1 MADAVVT
8 TSTGKLRGLAG
19 EGHVAFLGVP
29 YGAPT
34 GGARRFLPPAPA
46 EPWAGVRD
54 ATEYGPSC
62 PQIEMTSL
70 TGYDVMRDDALPPAE
85 DCLVLNVWTPSVDPD
100 ARRPV
105 MVFFHGGGLHFG
117 TGNNPLWAG
126 DNLAPRGDVVVVT
139 VNHRL
144 AALGF
149 TDLAELMGEEYAAS
163 GNAGLLDLVA
173 ALAWVRDN
181 IEAFGGDPRNVMIF
195 GQSGGGQKVSCLMTM
210 PSAQGL
216 FHKAAVQS
224 GSQLRVGVRTDPA
237 TVAVFVLDHLGVP
250 ADRPDA
256 LATVPVERI
265 VAAGAAAMARFG
277 TMVYSGTV
285 DGVAFPKQPVDLLAD
300 GVAAG
305 VPLLVG
311 VTSDEFRPLGG
322 ADARFAEMD
331 EAALATMLGGL
342 VGGADGDWVA
352 EPMARYRAR
361 YPDASPAG
369 AVRAGVQRLRDHVRA
384 ARRRGEA
391 ARRDRAGVLVP
402 LLVGTPRDRRAARLG
417 AHVPLRSP
425 VARAARR
432 TARPCATTCSAR
444 GSRSLATA
452 TRTTRRCRAGSRTR
466 WATAP

>member
-8 TSTGKLRGLAG
+8 TSTGKLRGITG
-19 EGHVAFLGVP
+19 DGHLAFLGIP

-34 GGARRFLPPAPA
+34 GGARRFLPPAPP
-46 EPWAGVRD
+46 EPWTGVRD
-54 ATEYGPSC
+54 ATAYGPSC

-70 TGYDVMRDDALPPAE
+70 TGYDVMRDDPLPPAE
-85 DCLVLNVWTPSVDPD
+85 DCLVLNVWTPSLDPG

-126 DNLAPRGDVVVVT
+126 DNLARRGDVVVVT

-149 TDLAELMGEEYAAS
+149 TDLSELMGEEYAAS

-173 ALAWVRDN
+173 SLAWVRDN
-181 IEAFGGDPRNVMIF
+181 ITAFGGDPGNVMIF

-237 TVAVFVLDHLGVP
+237 TVAVFVLDELGVP

-256 LATVPVERI
+256 LADVPTTRI

-285 DGVAFPKQPVDLLAD
+285 DGIAFPQQPVDLLAD
-300 GVAAG
+300 GIAAG

-311 VTSDEFRPLGG
+311 VTSDEFRPLGDAG
-322 ADARFAEMD
+322 ATVRGDGRGRARDHARW
-331 EAALATMLGGL
+331 ARRWCRRRLGGR
-342 VGGADGDWVA
+342 ADGAVPRA
-352 EPMARYRAR
+352 VPRREP
-361 YPDASPAG
+361 
-369 AVRAGVQRLRDHVRA
+369 
-384 ARRRGEA
+384 
-391 ARRDRAGVLVP
+391 
-402 LLVGTPRDRRAARLG
+402 
-417 AHVPLRSP
+417 
-425 VARAARR
+425 
-432 TARPCATTCSAR
+432 C
-444 GSRSLATA
+444 
-452 TRTTRRCRAGSRTR
+452 
-466 WATAP
+466 

>member
-8 TSTGKLRGLAG
+8 TTAGKVRGAPG
-19 EGHVAFLGVP
+19 EGHVAFLGIP

-34 GGARRFLPPAPA
+34 GGVRRFLPPMPA
-46 EPWAGVRD
+46 EPWTGVRD
-54 ATEYGPSC
+54 ATTYGPSC

-70 TGYDVMRDDALPPAE
+70 TGYDVVRDDALPPSE
-85 DCLVLNVWTPSVDPD
+85 DCLVVNVWTPSLDPD

-144 AALGF
+144 GVLGF
-149 TDLAELMGEEYAAS
+149 THLAEIMGDEYAAS

-173 ALAWVRDN
+173 TLAWVRDN
-181 IEAFGGDPRNVMIF
+181 IAVFGGNPANVMIF

-224 GSQLRVGVRTDPA
+224 GSQLRVGVRTDPT
-237 TVAVFVLDHLGVP
+237 TVAVFVLDQLGVP

-256 LATVPVERI
+256 LGAVPVAQI
-265 VAAGAAAMARFG
+265 VAVGAAAMARFG
-277 TMVYSGTV
+277 TMVYSGIV
-285 DGVAFPKQPVDLLAD
+285 DGVAFPKQPIDLLAD

-322 ADARFAEMD
+322 SAARFAEMD
-331 EAALATMLGGL
+331 EAALSRRCSAGSWAVPTATG
-342 VGGADGDWVA
+342 W
-352 EPMARYRAR
+352 PSRW
-361 YPDASPAG
+361 PATG
-369 AVRAGVQRLRDHVRA
+369 R
-384 ARRRGEA
+384 
-391 ARRDRAGVLVP
+391 
-402 LLVGTPRDRRAARLG
+402 GTPRRAPRSCSRWCSTTSRSCARHTWPKRNCVARLRPCTRTSSRG
-417 AHVPLRSP
+417 DDRESG
-425 VARAARR
+425 RR
-432 TARPCATTCSAR
+432 TGRSSRSSSITCRPRCLPTDRPCVITWSAR
-444 GSRSLATA
+444 GARSRVMA
-452 TRTTRRCRAGSRTR
+452 TRTMRRSRVGHPTS